1 MKLKKYL
8 EKKTVPSA
16 TPLSLLSLDDSIRE
30 PSDGNIEGMEKV
42 EREDRRAHLETEI
55 SILTRTK
62 TRQIE
67 HVI

>member
-42 EREDRRAHLETEI
+42 ERKIDVLETEI

>member
-30 PSDGNIEGMEKV
+30 HSDGNIEGMEKV
-42 EREDRRAHLETEI
+42 ERKIDVLETEI